1 MPVYEYEC
9 GKCSCRFE
17 VRQGFDDSP
26 VAVCPRCRGK
36 ARRVFVPVPVIFKG
50 SGFYVTDHRKD
61 DKGNGKKEGM
71 KESPKEA
78 MKESPKKTKEI
89 ASKAKD

>member
-17 VRQGFDDSP
+17 LRQSFDASP
-26 VAVCPRCRGK
+26 VATCPRCQSR

-61 DKGNGKKEGM
+61 DKGNGKKET
-71 KESPKEA
+71 PKETV
-78 MKESPKKTKEI
+78 KETIEKTREI
-89 ASKAKD
+89 ASKAKE

>member
-17 VRQGFDDSP
+17 LRQSFDDSP
-26 VAVCPRCRGK
+26 VAVCPQCRGR

-50 SGFYVTDHRKD
+50 SGFYVTDHRKGD
-61 DKGNGKKEGM
+61 NGNGKKEGT
-71 KESPKEA
+71 KENIKETLA
-78 MKESPKKTKEI
+78 KTKEI

>member
-17 VRQGFDDSP
+17 LRQGFDDSP
-26 VAVCPRCRGK
+26 VAVCPQCRGR

-50 SGFYVTDHRKD
+50 SGFYVTDHPKD
-61 DKGNGKKEGM
+61 DKGNGKKESATETI
-71 KESPKEA
+71 KESVD
-78 MKESPKKTKEI
+78 KTKKPV
-89 ASKAKD
+89 AKAKD